1 MCNMKPLQRGKEA
14 CHWRLVTR
22 HEHGLVLLV
31 AAAMKAQGR
40 SQEDALS
47 WSRLQPGHGLKA
59 LDGAAAEGA
68 QGRGQAP
75 RAQLVCALPAQP
87 VAAAADADL
96 QRSIHADGARLHRCA
111 AT

>member
-1 MCNMKPLQRGKEA
+1 MNYQTAILNPYRG
-14 CHWRLVTR
+14 WRRLGTR
-22 HEHGLVLLV
+22 HKHGLGLLGGP
-31 AAAMKAQGR
+31 AEQAQGR

-47 WSRLQPGHGLKA
+47 WRRLQPGHGLEA

-111 AT
+111 AI